1 MNKRQYKKQ
10 QKKLGL
16 WEGQQ
21 YRGGR
26 QAGRQNLKRTESGAI
41 LNQHGVTFTQEEKR
55 AFESLVGKANRRRSK
70 MIAEEAGLERKIAGK
85 PTGQKLGELRLMGRE
100 NEFIIAK
107 RSKSLQQFSS
117 REAFDNSMK
126 RMETLAADRDA
137 YVDDRI
143 RLYKRNYIESLRNVF
158 GSAADGVA
166 MKVRMMK
173 PEDFRK
179 LAESDEVVNIQFV
192 YGNDPKQAKL
202 NATRSALNMKQKD
215 YDDFDAEEELPY

>member
-1 MNKRQYKKQ
+1 MNKRQRKKQ

-16 WEGQQ
+16 WEGTQ

-26 QAGRQNLKRTESGAI
+26 QAGRKNLKRTDAGEI
-41 LNQHGVTFTQEEKR
+41 LNQHGVTFTDEEKR
-55 AFESLVGKANRRRSK
+55 AFESLVGKANRRRAK
-70 MIAEEAGLERKIAGK
+70 MIAEEAKLERKIGGK

-107 RSKSLQQFSS
+107 RSKSLQQFAT
-117 REAFDNSMK
+117 REAFENTVR
-126 RMETLAADRDA
+126 RMEQIGDDMSA

-143 RLYKRNYIESLRNVF
+143 RLYKRNYITALKHEF

-179 LAESDEVVNIQFV
+179 LAESDELVNIQYT
-192 YGNDPKQAKL
+192 YGTDAKAEKLKQIRA
-202 NATRSALNMKQKD
+202 ALKMKQKD
-215 YDDFDAEEELPY
+215 YDDIDEEDELPY